1 MGKLAEARIVLG
13 GVDHLIHVV
22 VVFRLRSNMLEQ
34 RPDEVT
40 RRQPDPTGG
49 RIGFLWTLM
58 IQDEE
63 D

>member
-22 VVFRLRSNMLEQ
+22 VVFRLRSNLLEQ

-40 RRQPDPTGG
+40 
-49 RIGFLWTLM
+49 
-58 IQDEE
+58 
-63 D
+63 